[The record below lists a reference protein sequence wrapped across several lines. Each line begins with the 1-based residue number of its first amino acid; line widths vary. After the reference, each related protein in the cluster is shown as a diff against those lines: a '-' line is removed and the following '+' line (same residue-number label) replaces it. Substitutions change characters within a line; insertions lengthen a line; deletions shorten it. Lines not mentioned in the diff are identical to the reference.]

1 MFAAAAA
8 AEATAAA
15 ATVTAT
21 NTAEVDLIQRSA
33 RHVLGAQNKAPARQ
47 LHQAEPSAED
57 MQQALLRMRAVPF
70 NTPRP
75 VLALGYKGLEA
86 DALRNW
92 HLLARKLATPGATVT
107 VVAFGGSL
115 TAGYIDKPEAWKRAM
130 DGSWVEPMVAWMKAA
145 FPAVSFR
152 LINAARGAS
161 EVTVAATCW
170 YQYVPQDA
178 DLVLVEYSLNGC
190 LEATGQPMCS
200 STAMV
205 RVAAYESFYRRV
217 LRRAPRTALMS
228 VATFSFN
235 SDTYRQGLASV
246 EAPNAFAAT
255 GEELHTMIARRYG
268 APTASL
274 RDSLYGLMYND
285 AVAKQL
291 LGETRAT
298 IITDNVHPT
307 ADGFIMFGEIMAY
320 TVRQSLAAVMASGA
334 EAPGALGAAAAADGS
349 GLPLPVSPVAAQ
361 QDADTWCREGSSFK
375 PVASCTGRG
384 SCRWETLPWH
394 LDCPHDNCHMRG
406 YLMKGSGAVLSISVD
421 TSLAAA
427 AGDAAAEDN
436 DSTTG
441 TMDSAA
447 ATLASAAGL
456 LPAASDSSARD
467 RSRAALQ
474 QFDRRYLAV
483 TYVQGSS
490 NPAETMAVATVACV
504 SGCRCKPVQIEWR
517 KTTNTGMAATEVSAH
532 PRCVVS
538 VTIQAN
544 ATTGG
549 DDFAVTGV
557 AVVPF
562 TKKVTINRIDGRHM
576 AAVRA
581 EGDQLPFSWP

>member
-1 MFAAAAA
+1 
-8 AEATAAA
+8 
-15 ATVTAT
+15 
-21 NTAEVDLIQRSA
+21 
-33 RHVLGAQNKAPARQ
+33 
-47 LHQAEPSAED
+47 
-57 MQQALLRMRAVPF
+57 
-70 NTPRP
+70 
-75 VLALGYKGLEA
+75 
-86 DALRNW
+86 
-92 HLLARKLATPGATVT
+92 
-107 VVAFGGSL
+107 
-115 TAGYIDKPEAWKRAM
+115 M

-145 FPAVSFR
+145 FPSVNFVT
-152 LINAARGAS
+152 INAARAAS

-217 LRRAPRTALMS
+217 LHRAPRTALMS
-228 VATFSFN
+228 VAAFSF
-235 SDTYRQGLASV
+235 SATPIIQQGRVAF
-246 EAPNAFAAT
+246 EAPNAFAST

-291 LGETRAT
+291 LGGTRAT
-298 IITDNVHPT
+298 IIADTVHPT
-307 ADGFIMFGEIMAY
+307 ADGFKMYGEIMAY
-320 TVRQSLAAVMASGA
+320 TVRQSLVAVMASGA
-334 EAPGALGAAAAADGS
+334 DAPGALGAAAAADGS

-361 QDADTWCREGSSFK
+361 QDADTWCRESSSFK

-384 SCRWETLPWH
+384 SCRWGTSPFH
-394 LDCPHDNCHMRG
+394 QPCPHENCHMRG
-406 YLMKGSGAVLSISVD
+406 YLMKGSGAALSISVD
-421 TSLAAA
+421 TSLAAG
-427 AGDAAAEDN
+427 AGNAAAEGS
-436 DSTTG
+436 DSTAG
-441 TMDSAA
+441 TMDSTAGTIDSTVWTIDSA
-447 ATLASAAGL
+447 EATI
-456 LPAASDSSARD
+456 DSSARD

-483 TYVQGSS
+483 TYFQGTT

-517 KTTNTGMAATEVSAH
+517 KTTNTGMVATEVSAH

-549 DDFAVTGV
+549 DEFAVTGV

-562 TKKVTINRIDGRHM
+562 SKDVPINRIDKNRM
-576 AAVRA
+576 DDVRA